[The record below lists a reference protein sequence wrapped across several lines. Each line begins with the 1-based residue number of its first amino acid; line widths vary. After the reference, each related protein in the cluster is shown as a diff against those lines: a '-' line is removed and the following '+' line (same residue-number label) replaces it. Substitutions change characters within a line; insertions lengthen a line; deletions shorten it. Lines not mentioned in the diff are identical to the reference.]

1 MRSLPTLLLTLALC
15 ASAAAQGS
23 DCKLA
28 QSPREHAVCSVPRL
42 SALDT
47 EIATAYK
54 ALRDQL
60 SPQSAALVE
69 SDQNEWLHWIDLICP
84 AKSPGVEA
92 KSDTILSHCL
102 QDQYAARAH
111 DLKQVVH
118 IGTAIIFPRAH
129 FLYKPADQSNQ
140 LSIPDYP
147 GFGYGA
153 LRWPQ
158 IDIKPDSKPDSKT
171 GPDAAWNKAVKAQ
184 AAKSGSGAFHSD
196 KHLTFDSVVNP
207 LEILQS
213 DYTLV
218 AANGRLIEV
227 NLITTSYLWVPGAHP
242 ITTRNTFLW
251 WLDRNREF
259 TSDDVFPPLG
269 PWRELLVSL
278 AAGHLQNNDR
288 LKPLLRSE
296 PGLEAAV
303 QQSALQPSNWTLTVN
318 GLTITFPQG
327 VVASDAAGTPRVY
340 IPWEELKPYLEPTL
354 NPSTLP
360 ARLPQPTPSST
371 NSPHYFSPGRSPG

>member
-1 MRSLPTLLLTLALC
+1 MRSTYALLLTLAL
-15 ASAAAQGS
+15 SPLAAAQS
-23 DCKLA
+23 FDCKLA
-28 QSPREHAVCSVPRL
+28 QSAREHAICSVPRL
-42 SALDT
+42 STLDA

-54 ALRDQL
+54 SLRDQL
-60 SPQSAALVE
+60 SPESVALVE

-84 AKSPGVEA
+84 AQGPGA
-92 KSDTILSHCL
+92 AGKSDTSLPHCL

-111 DLKQVVH
+111 DLKQVAH

-129 FLYKPADQSNQ
+129 FLYKPADQSDQ

-158 IDIKPDSKPDSKT
+158 IDIKT
-171 GPDAAWNKAVKAQ
+171 GLLAPADGAWNKAIKAQ
-184 AAKSGSGAFHSD
+184 AAKSGSGAYNRD
-196 KHLTFDSVVNP
+196 QNLTFDTAVNA
-207 LEILQS
+207 LEILQA

-218 AANGRLIEV
+218 AANDRLIEV

-242 ITTRNTFLW
+242 LTTRNTFLW

-278 AAGHLQNNDR
+278 ATGHLQNNDR

-296 PGLEAAV
+296 PVLEAAV
-303 QQSALQPSNWTLTVN
+303 QQSALETSNWTLTVN

-327 VVASDAAGTPRVY
+327 MVAADAAGTPRVY

-360 ARLPQPTPSST
+360 ARLPKP
-371 NSPHYFSPGRSPG
+371 NR